1 MSEKIIAIES
11 DDLGTLYFSTNDSRV
26 DNSTNTT
33 RGTSKITRSGEK
45 SPPEADKTASTFEK
59 SLETVKKVAQKVV
72 ANILTIEVMPDE
84 VECKIGVTFNS
95 EAGVVFAKVGSECN
109 LELTLKWTKEKKE
122 ESKPKV

>member
-1 MSEKIIAIES
+1 MPEKIIAIES
-11 DDLGTLYFSTNDSRV
+11 DELGTLYFSTNDSRV
-26 DNSTNTT
+26 DASSTT
-33 RGTSKITRSGEK
+33 RGTSKITRSGDR
-45 SPPEADKTASTFEK
+45 STPEADKTASTFEK

-72 ANILTIEVMPDE
+72 ANIRSIDAMPDE

-122 ESKPKV
+122 EPKA